1 MKYKFIVLL
10 VAAAFLLFGCE
21 SKNVQEG
28 TAAPTTVPAGSTGNT
43 ADQNIEP
50 TLPNMSGELA
60 GSDEIIVNPDGSI
73 TLPDLMFDDEFYQN
87 GTLQPVI
94 KPSEPE
100 TTTPD
105 ETNDPE
111 DTPTEPTEETT
122 APTPY
127 YPIGDD
133 LPDDLWE

>member
-21 SKNVQEG
+21 TKNAQEG
-28 TAAPTTVPAGSTGNT
+28 TDASTTVPSAST
-43 ADQNIEP
+43 DQNTEP
-50 TLPNMSGELA
+50 TLPDMSGDLA

-73 TLPDLMFDDEFYQN
+73 TLPDLMFDDEFYQT

-100 TTTPD
+100 TTVPN
-105 ETNDPE
+105 EGSDPE
-111 DTPTEPTEETT
+111 EDPTEPAEETT